1 LFSLNEL
8 KNCTNN
14 FSDTHEIGSGGYG
27 KVSNKNKL
35 FGFLKEDLHNFLSLS
50 VSFEIER

>member
-8 KNCTNN
+8 NNCTNN

-27 KVSNKNKL
+27 KVSNKNNKQFL
-35 FGFLKEDLHNFLSLS
+35 AFLKRTCTIF
-50 VSFEIER
+50 FER